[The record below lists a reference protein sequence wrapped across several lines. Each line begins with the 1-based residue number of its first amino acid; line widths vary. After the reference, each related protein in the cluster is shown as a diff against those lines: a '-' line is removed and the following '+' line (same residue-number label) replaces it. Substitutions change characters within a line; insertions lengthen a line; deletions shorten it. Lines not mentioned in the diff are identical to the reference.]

1 MPAESKDWKK
11 LEQNNKKIALNISFV
26 PYNTKTIRVAY
37 KSEYNH
43 KHKNQVILLMI
54 IDGNKWDYLVASN
67 LSCLKENYQ
76 IIMEVF
82 IV

>member
-1 MPAESKDWKK
+1 MIRK
-11 LEQNNKKIALNISFV
+11 LLLIYHLS
-26 PYNTKTIRVAY
+26 YNTKTIWVAY

-43 KHKNQVILLMI
+43 KRKNQVILLMI
-54 IDGNKWDYLVASN
+54 IDGNKWDYLVVSN

-76 IIMEVF
+76 ITQEVF